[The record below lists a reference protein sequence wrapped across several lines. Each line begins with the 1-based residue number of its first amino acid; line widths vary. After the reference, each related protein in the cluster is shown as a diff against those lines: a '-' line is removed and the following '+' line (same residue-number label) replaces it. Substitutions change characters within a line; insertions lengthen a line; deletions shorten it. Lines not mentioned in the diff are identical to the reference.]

1 MHGKQVSK
9 TSERDSEHD
18 FVGRASELQC
28 STLRRVRRER
38 GGERLTSVTAYDIVV
53 GDLNMAVGA
62 LVLGQLTALRTG
74 QHGAEAIRTTVAIG
88 VQ

>member
-1 MHGKQVSK
+1 MVSR
-9 TSERDSEHD
+9 SVEP
-18 FVGRASELQC
+18 ASEIHSMTSLVVHPNC
-28 STLRRVRRER
+28 SVRRYAGSEGSA

-74 QHGAEAIRTTVAIG
+74 QHGPEAIRTTVAIG